1 MAACSSAFCSWPS
14 YCCSDAEYSA
24 RSCII
29 RSIAPRRPICRQ
41 RVSFTP
47 QTRTRLQQPER
58 WPMPDPGVSNSVY
71 GAGSTDVPLLE
82 LQSVTM
88 SFGGFTAINN
98 ISLKFEKKP
107 VYGIIGPNGAGKT
120 TLFNILSGF
129 YRPKRG
135 RLLFNGEDMTSLRT
149 EQFARRGIVRSF
161 QITSIFPN
169 LAVMDN
175 VVLSVQR
182 RADGGAK
189 VLAKSGWHENHRPEA
204 NALLD
209 QVGIPPSLR
218 ERPASDLS
226 YGRKRALELAIS
238 LAAHPAILL
247 LDEPTAGMT
256 SADVSRTTDLIA
268 QLSRERTI
276 IVVEHNLG
284 VIADVADEIIVMQ
297 QGALLACGR
306 YDDVRKDPRVI
317 EAYLGKR
324 H

>member
-1 MAACSSAFCSWPS
+1 
-14 YCCSDAEYSA
+14 
-24 RSCII
+24 
-29 RSIAPRRPICRQ
+29 
-41 RVSFTP
+41 
-47 QTRTRLQQPER
+47 
-58 WPMPDPGVSNSVY
+58 MPDPGVSSSVR
-71 GAGSTDVPLLE
+71 GVGPTDMPLLE

-88 SFGGFTAINN
+88 SFGGFTAIND
-98 ISLKFEKKP
+98 ISLTFEKKP

-129 YRPKRG
+129 YRPRRG
-135 RLLFNGEDMTSLRT
+135 RLLFNGEDMTPFRS

-169 LAVMDN
+169 LTVIDN
-175 VVLSVQR
+175 VVLSVQQ
-182 RADGGAK
+182 RADGGIKAFAK
-189 VLAKSGWHENHRPEA
+189 ADWHDNHRPEA

-218 ERPASDLS
+218 GRPASDLP

-238 LAAHPAILL
+238 LAAHPKILL

-256 SADVSRTTDLIA
+256 TTDVSRTTELIA
-268 QLSRERTI
+268 QLSAERTI

-284 VIADVADEIIVMQ
+284 VIADVADEIIVLQ
-297 QGALLACGR
+297 QGALLARGR
-306 YDDVRKDPRVI
+306 YDDVRKDTRVI